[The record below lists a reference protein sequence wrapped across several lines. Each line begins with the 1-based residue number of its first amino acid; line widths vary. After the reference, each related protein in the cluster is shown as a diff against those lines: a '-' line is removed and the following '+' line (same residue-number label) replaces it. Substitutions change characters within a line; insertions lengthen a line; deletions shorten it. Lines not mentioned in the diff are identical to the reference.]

1 MTRLQHLQQ
10 TVTGTDAG
18 NGLLSSG
25 ILVFLA
31 VPKATTSHL
40 FASFGLGVGMG
51 ATRKEPNGK
60 VCRLAPRFRVLDL
73 PFWKI
78 SMTRLSG
85 WLPLTIYKEFFMKRN
100 HALSTVLV
108 LSATLVAVA
117 CSSNSGSGT
126 APIGGSNG
134 GNAPGGN
141 TVQNPGGNTV
151 QPGAGNATGGNTVQP
166 GAGNETGGNTVQ
178 PGAGNA
184 TGGNTVQ
191 PGAGNATGGT
201 TVAPAGKTAGGQTS
215 ASGGVVVG
223 GATVASGGKTTVGG
237 QTTATGG
244 AGATGGQTTVTGGN
258 TISTLNT
265 GGSPL
270 PATEGDFSMDVGW
283 MFIKQDQSGAQA
295 TTASETGWTSVST
308 PHTYNDID
316 SYRVLINHSGGDHGM
331 YAGPAWYRKH
341 FKVPAT
347 FSGNKFIVEFERIR
361 ESATF
366 YINGTSVGTF
376 TDGVSAVG
384 IDITANVKA
393 DGTTDNVLAVAVDN
407 SGGGEYWNAN
417 ATNPDY
423 GGLVGHVWLHVPGKI
438 YQTYPLYLNLKTQ
451 GIYIYGTAYA
461 NITNNTAQG
470 DTGNLTLNVESEV
483 NNESGSAASATLNVK
498 VVDAA
503 TGTTLTSF
511 AGTATSV
518 PTTGATVI
526 KASGP
531 LTGAKLWSDLYPNLY
546 NVQTTLTVGGTVVNG
561 RSTLTGFRQAQFK
574 GGAGTGGVY
583 INGRFVYMLGF
594 ANRSTNSWAGL
605 GQAVP
610 DWMHDF
616 HANLVRGAN
625 ANYMRWMH
633 VTPQISDLR
642 SGDKYGV
649 VSIVPAA
656 DKEVSNPTD
665 AQWTPRMAVMQSTM
679 IYVRNNPSAF
689 FYEAGNGTVSDA
701 QMADLKTL
709 RDTWDPNGGRGVGDR
724 DTPDTGAEASADW
737 YGTME
742 AYVEGTPPTS
752 SIFRGASTG
761 FRDKGPILEE
771 EDFRDEALRGIW
783 DQYSPPHVG
792 GFVPGS
798 LDTYNETSEVF
809 TVGDSSNPGVVS
821 RIDGY
826 LKIDSIHNTDST
838 HSFFAGY
845 ACIYF
850 SDENADG
857 RLDSSCVCR
866 AGGKVDAVRLPKE
879 AYYAFRVAGNTQPDI
894 HIVGHWTY
902 PAGTKKTVY
911 VVANNV
917 SSVGLSINGG
927 AETKVTTPT
936 DGYTFSFP
944 NITWATG
951 TIKAVGYDSSGKQA
965 CQHTLTTAGA
975 AAAVK
980 LTATTAPGGFLA
992 NGADV
997 AMFDVE
1003 VVDATGLRVPTYGPT
1018 TKATDNQ
1025 PTGEPKITF
1034 AVTGP
1039 GTWRGGVNESMI
1051 NSTNNLYLYTEGGIN
1066 RVFIRSQTTAGAI
1079 TLTATSP
1086 GLTQGTATV
1095 TSVAVPVVNGLL
1107 PR

>member
-1 MTRLQHLQQ
+1 
-10 TVTGTDAG
+10 
-18 NGLLSSG
+18 
-25 ILVFLA
+25 
-31 VPKATTSHL
+31 
-40 FASFGLGVGMG
+40 
-51 ATRKEPNGK
+51 
-60 VCRLAPRFRVLDL
+60 
-73 PFWKI
+73 
-78 SMTRLSG
+78 
-85 WLPLTIYKEFFMKRN
+85 MKRN
-100 HALSTVLV
+100 DALSTTFL
-108 LSATLVAVA
+108 LSAMLVAAA
-117 CSSNSGSGT
+117 CSSNSGTGT
-126 APIGGSNG
+126 GPVAGSAGGQTQQPAAGNVTG
-134 GNAPGGN
+134 GQ
-141 TVQNPGGNTV
+141 TQ
-151 QPGAGNATGGNTVQP
+151 QPAAGNATGGQTQQP
-166 GAGNETGGNTVQ
+166 A
-178 PGAGNA
+178 AGNA
-184 TGGNTVQ
+184 TGGQTQQ
-191 PGAGNATGGT
+191 PAAGNATGGQT
-201 TVAPAGKTAGGQTS
+201 QQPLAGNATGGQTQPPLAGTETGGNTVAPAGKTAGGQTS
-215 ASGGVVVG
+215 ASGGAVVG
-223 GATVASGGKTTVGG
+223 GNTVASGGKTTVGG

-244 AGATGGQTTVTGGN
+244 AGATGGQTQPPVGGT

-270 PATEGDFSMDVGW
+270 PTSEAEYSMDVGW

-308 PHTYNDID
+308 PHTYNDVD
-316 SYRVLINHSGGDHGM
+316 SYRTLINHSGGDHGM

-376 TDGVSAVG
+376 SDGVSPVG

-423 GGLVGHVWLHVPGKI
+423 GGLVGHVWLHAPGKI
-438 YQTYPLYLNLKTQ
+438 YQTYPLQQNLKTT
-451 GIYIYGTAYA
+451 GVYIYGTNYA
-461 NITNNTAQG
+461 SITNNTAQG
-470 DTGNLTLNVESEV
+470 DTGNLTVNVESQV
-483 NNESGSAASATLNVK
+483 SNESGSAASATLNVK

-503 TGTTLTSF
+503 TGTTLTTFS
-511 AGTATSV
+511 GTAASL
-518 PTTGATVI
+518 PTTGFTTL

-531 LTGAKLWSDLYPNLY
+531 VTGAKLWSDLYPNLY
-546 NVQTTLTVGGTVVNG
+546 NVVTTLTVGGAVVDA
-561 RSTLTGFRQAQFK
+561 RSTLTGFRQVEFR

-583 INGRFVYMLGF
+583 VNGRFVYLLGF
-594 ANRSTNSWAGL
+594 AQRSTNSWAGL

-616 HANLVRGAN
+616 HANLTRGAN
-625 ANYMRWMH
+625 ANYIRWMH

-642 SGDKYGV
+642 SGDKYGII
-649 VSIVPAA
+649 SIVPAA
-656 DKEVSNPTD
+656 DKEVTNPTD
-665 AQWTPRMAVMQSTM
+665 AQWTARMGVMQSAM

-689 FYEAGNGTVSDA
+689 MYEAGNGTVSDA

-724 DTPDTGAEASADW
+724 DTPDVGAESSADW
-737 YGTME
+737 YGTMV
-742 AYVEGTPPTS
+742 AYNGSNPTS
-752 SIFRGASTG
+752 AIFRGCSTG
-761 FRDKGPILEE
+761 FRDKGPIIEE
-771 EDFRDEALRGIW
+771 EDFRDESLRGIW

-792 GFVPGS
+792 GFIPGS

-809 TVGDSSNPGVVS
+809 VVGDGSS
-821 RIDGY
+821 
-826 LKIDSIHNTDST
+826 DSGQVARLNDWLHVETIRNTNAAT
-838 HSFFAGY
+838 SFYAGY
-845 ACIYF
+845 ASIYF
-850 SDENADG
+850 ADENADG
-857 RLDSSCVCR
+857 RLDSSAVCR

-879 AYYAFRVAGNTQPDI
+879 AYYSFRVAGNTQPDI

-911 VVANNV
+911 VLANNV

-927 AETKVTTPT
+927 AETKSSTPQ
-936 DGYTFSFP
+936 DGYTYSFP
-944 NITWATG
+944 NISWATG
-951 TIKAVGYDSSGKQA
+951 NIKAVGYDASGKQV

-975 AAAVK
+975 AAAIK
-980 LTATTAPGGFLA
+980 LTKYTAPGGFLA
-992 NGADV
+992 NGEDV

-1039 GTWRGGVNESMI
+1039 GTWRGGVNESMV

-1066 RVFIRSQTTAGAI
+1066 RVFIRSQTTAGDI

-1086 GLTQGTATV
+1086 GLTQATATV
-1095 TSVAVPVVNGLL
+1095 TSVAVPVANGLL

>member
-1 MTRLQHLQQ
+1 MQRQ
-10 TVTGTDAG
+10 GT
-18 NGLLSSG
+18 L
-25 ILVFLA
+25 
-31 VPKATTSHL
+31 
-40 FASFGLGVGMG
+40 
-51 ATRKEPNGK
+51 
-60 VCRLAPRFRVLDL
+60 
-73 PFWKI
+73 
-78 SMTRLSG
+78 
-85 WLPLTIYKEFFMKRN
+85 LTILF
-100 HALSTVLV
+100 
-108 LSATLVAVA
+108 SATLVASA
-117 CSSNSGSGT
+117 CSSSKTPDGGPVAGS
-126 APIGGSNG
+126 AG
-134 GNAPGGN
+134 GNTVQNPGGNEPGGNTGQNPGGNTGQNPGGNTGQNPGGN
-141 TVQNPGGNTV
+141 TVQNPGGNEPGGNTS
-151 QPGAGNATGGNTVQP
+151 QPGAGNATGGNTVQNP
-166 GAGNETGGNTVQ
+166 GGNEPGGNTSQ

-184 TGGNTVQ
+184 TGGN
-191 PGAGNATGGT
+191 

-215 ASGGVVVG
+215 ASGGAVVG

-244 AGATGGQTTVTGGN
+244 AGATGGQTSPTGGN

-308 PHTYNDID
+308 PHTYNDVD
-316 SYRVLINHSGGDHGM
+316 SYRTLINHSGGDHGM

-376 TDGVSAVG
+376 SDGVSPVG

-423 GGLVGHVWLHVPGKI
+423 GGLVGHVWLHAPGKI
-438 YQTYPLYLNLKTQ
+438 YQTYPLQQNLKTT
-451 GIYIYGTAYA
+451 GVYIYGTNYA
-461 NITNNTAQG
+461 SITNNTAQG
-470 DTGNLTLNVESEV
+470 DTGNLTVNVESQV
-483 NNESGSAASATLNVK
+483 SNESGSAASATLNVK

-503 TGTTLTSF
+503 TGTTLTTF
-511 AGTATSV
+511 PGTATSL
-518 PTTGATVI
+518 PTTGFTTL

-531 LTGAKLWSDLYPNLY
+531 VTGAKLWSDLYPNLY
-546 NVQTTLTVGGTVVNG
+546 NVVTTLTVGGTVVDA
-561 RSTLTGFRQAQFK
+561 RSTLTGFRQVQFK

-583 INGRFVYMLGF
+583 VNGRFVYLLGF
-594 ANRSTNSWAGL
+594 AQRSTNSWAGL

-616 HANLVRGAN
+616 HANLTRGAN
-625 ANYMRWMH
+625 ANYIRWMH

-642 SGDKYGV
+642 SGDKYGII
-649 VSIVPAA
+649 SIVPAA
-656 DKEVSNPTD
+656 DKEVTDPTD
-665 AQWTPRMAVMQSTM
+665 AQWTARMGVMQATM
-679 IYVRNNPSAF
+679 VYVRNNPSAF
-689 FYEAGNGTVSDA
+689 MYEAGNGSVSDA

-709 RDTWDPNGGRGVGDR
+709 RDTWDPSGGRGVGDR
-724 DTPDTGAEASADW
+724 DTEDAGAEVSADW
-737 YGTME
+737 YGTMV
-742 AYVEGTPPTS
+742 AYNGSNPTS
-752 SIFRGASTG
+752 AIFRGCSTG
-761 FRDKGPILEE
+761 FRDKGPIIEE
-771 EDFRDEALRGIW
+771 EDFRDESLRGIW

-792 GFVPGS
+792 GFIPGS

-809 TVGDSSNPGVVS
+809 TIGDGSSDSGQMARLN
-821 RIDGY
+821 DW
-826 LKIDSIHNTDST
+826 LKVETIRNTNAAT
-838 HSFFAGY
+838 SFYAGY
-845 ACIYF
+845 ASIYF
-850 SDENADG
+850 ADENADG
-857 RLDSSCVCR
+857 RLDSSAVCR

-879 AYYAFRVAGNTQPDI
+879 VYYGFRVAGNTQPDI

-902 PAGTKKTVY
+902 PAGTTKTMY
-911 VVANNV
+911 VVANTPSVELFVNGASKGK
-917 SSVGLSINGG
+917 SS
-927 AETKVTTPT
+927 TPK
-936 DGYTFSFP
+936 DGYVFSFP
-944 NITWATG
+944 SIAWASG
-951 TIKAVGYDSSGKQA
+951 TIKAVGYDASGTQV
-965 CQHTLTTAGA
+965 CQHQLTTAGA

-992 NGADV
+992 NGEDV

-1039 GTWRGGVNESMI
+1039 GTWRGGVNESMV

-1066 RVFIRSQTTAGAI
+1066 RVFIRSQTTPGTI
-1079 TLTATSP
+1079 TLTATSS
-1086 GLTQGTATV
+1086 GLTQATATV

>member
-1 MTRLQHLQQ
+1 MQRQGPIFTIVFSATLVASACSSSSSPAGGTGNSGGQTAPGNGGNSAGGQTAPGNGGNSAGGQTVTGNGGSSAGGQTVTGKGGSSAGGQTVTGNGGNSAGGQ
-10 TVTGTDAG
+10 TVTGT
-18 NGLLSSG
+18 
-25 ILVFLA
+25 
-31 VPKATTSHL
+31 
-40 FASFGLGVGMG
+40 
-51 ATRKEPNGK
+51 
-60 VCRLAPRFRVLDL
+60 
-73 PFWKI
+73 
-78 SMTRLSG
+78 
-85 WLPLTIYKEFFMKRN
+85 
-100 HALSTVLV
+100 
-108 LSATLVAVA
+108 
-117 CSSNSGSGT
+117 
-126 APIGGSNG
+126 GGS
-134 GNAPGGN
+134 
-141 TVQNPGGNTV
+141 
-151 QPGAGNATGGNTVQP
+151 ATGGGT
-166 GAGNETGGNTVQ
+166 AKTGGVT
-178 PGAGNA
+178 
-184 TGGNTVQ
+184 
-191 PGAGNATGGT
+191 
-201 TVAPAGKTAGGQTS
+201 
-215 ASGGVVVG
+215 ASGGG
-223 GATVASGGKTTVGG
+223 GGV
-237 QTTATGG
+237 TATGG
-244 AGATGGQTTVTGGN
+244 ATGGGTAKTGGVTATGGQTGPSGGVVTNGGQTVSPQGGNGAGGFSQPLPTGG
-258 TISTLNT
+258 TPPGPPSE
-265 GGSPL
+265 
-270 PATEGDFSMDVGW
+270 ADYSMDPGW

-341 FKVPAT
+341 FKVPAS
-347 FSGNKFIVEFERIR
+347 FAGNKFIVEFERIR
-361 ESATF
+361 ETATF

-376 TDGVSAVG
+376 SDGVSPVG

-438 YQTYPLYLNLKTQ
+438 YQTYPLYQNLKTQ
-451 GIYIYGTAYA
+451 GIYIYGTNYA
-461 NITNNTAQG
+461 SITNNTAQG

-483 NNESGSAASATLNVK
+483 SNESGSAASVTLGVK

-511 AGTATSV
+511 SGTAASV
-518 PTTGATVI
+518 PTTGATVV

-546 NVQTTLTVGGTVVNG
+546 NVVTTLTVGGTVVNG
-561 RSTLTGFRQAQFK
+561 RSTLTGFRQTAFK

-583 INGRFVYMLGF
+583 INGRFVYLLGF

-633 VTPQISDLR
+633 VTPQIADLR

-656 DKEVSNPTD
+656 DKEVTDPTD
-665 AQWTPRMAVMQSTM
+665 AQWTARMGVMQSTM

-689 FYEAGNGTVSDA
+689 FYEAGNGSVSGT
-701 QMADLKTL
+701 QMQALATL
-709 RDTWDPNGGRGVGDR
+709 RNTWDPNGGRGVGDR
-724 DTPDTGAEASADW
+724 DMEDATGESSADW
-737 YGTME
+737 FGTME
-742 AYVEGTPPTS
+742 AYGGGTLGAS
-752 SIFRGASTG
+752 YFRGYSDSY
-761 FRDKGPILEE
+761 RDKGPILEE

-792 GFVPGS
+792 GFVPGA

-826 LKIDSIHNTDST
+826 LKIDTIHNTNAA
-838 HSFFAGY
+838 HSHFSGY

-857 RLDSSCVCR
+857 RLDSSAVCR

-902 PAGTKKTVY
+902 PAGTTKTMY
-911 VVANNV
+911 VLANNV
-917 SSVGLSINGG
+917 SSVELFVNGASKG
-927 AETKVTTPT
+927 KSSTPT
-936 DGYTFSFP
+936 DGFTFSFP
-944 NITWATG
+944 SIAWASG
-951 TIKAVGYDSSGKQA
+951 TIKAVGYDASGTQV

-980 LTATTAPGGFLA
+980 LTPTTASGGFLA

-1003 VVDATGLRVPTYGPT
+1003 VVDANGERVPTYGPT
-1018 TKATDNQ
+1018 TKATDNT
-1025 PTGEPKITF
+1025 PTNEPKITF

-1039 GTWRGGVNESMI
+1039 GTWRGGVNESML

-1066 RVFIRSQTTAGAI
+1066 RVFIRSQMTAGDI
-1079 TLTATSP
+1079 TLTASSPNLTSA
-1086 GLTQGTATV
+1086 TAKV
-1095 TSVAVPVVNGLL
+1095 TSVAVNVVNGLL
-1107 PR
+1107 